1 LRKWGIKEDGRLETE
16 VKSWKTGD
24 RSQKTGEVKHV
35 FNPKMSPVFGLPSP
49 VFRLRSSVSPKNQVL
64 DFIQAMHYKS
74 ILILL
79 FGFTVLQ
86 LSNAQQKPTRPKIGL
101 TLSGG
106 GAKGLAHIG
115 ILQAID
121 KAGLKV
127 DYITGTSMGSIVG
140 GLYAAGYS
148 GDRIEHI
155 ARGLDW
161 EEMFSTAPQIS
172 QIRIEEKSEFDKYA
186 LEIPFENRKF
196 KIAQGFIDGQE
207 LWLKLSELFEPVYN
221 INDFSKLS
229 IPFKCI
235 GTDLETGNVVV
246 MDHGNIVT
254 AIRASMAIP
263 SVFTPVKYD
272 GKLLADG
279 GIVNNFPILEVKQMG
294 ADYVIGVNLNHG
306 LSKAEDLESA
316 LDILYQI
323 GFFKDAATFEKHK
336 EQCNLFILPELK
348 DYSASSFAAA
358 DSIIDIG
365 IETGRQYYPIFK
377 KLADSLDLIY
387 GKSDF
392 EKDRLP
398 ENKHIK
404 ISKYSA
410 EGFKNTEE
418 KFFFGLLNLQDNKG
432 YSYKE
437 MHEAIQR
444 VYGSR
449 FYRII
454 RYDFLPDS
462 DGSTEMHFS
471 VEENPLTNV
480 KLALNY
486 NSFAQVGL
494 IFNVTSRDLLL
505 KESRAL
511 MSASVSKDPQVYAE
525 YYKHINKNRTAR
537 AVIDFYYQ
545 AVDFPVYDDFR
556 LNETL
561 RSYYSVYDFQIQ
573 QNINL
578 FSYFGAGQQYN
589 NSKIKTKESP
599 NLIYNGNNNY
609 WYSYLSYHINNTN
622 KKYFT
627 TRGWNV
633 KAKTGYVYGQDVEY
647 EYSIND
653 STVYSDSLSVN
664 NTNYFKVIIN
674 ATHYSEINTK
684 FSWSQNLKLAF
695 INSDYPFIAD
705 KFVVG
710 GMDDNLLNQLPFAGL
725 NVGEIKTGSIASLV
739 FGLQYRMTKR
749 TYLTGRVNAALYN
762 FYGTGWDKLT
772 SNNNLLTGYG
782 LTFGYDSGLGPIELT
797 LMYCDQDG
805 SLRNYINIGYV
816 F

>member
-1 LRKWGIKEDGRLETE
+1 MNFLKQMIIPFLCKILNFI
-16 VKSWKTGD
+16 VKSYLPLQLGGEPVPLLREVGVGHLKT
-24 RSQKTGEVKHV
+24 
-35 FNPKMSPVFGLPSP
+35 
-49 VFRLRSSVSPKNQVL
+49 
-64 DFIQAMHYKS
+64 KS

-79 FGFTVLQ
+79 TAFFIVQ
-86 LSNAQQKPTRPKIGL
+86 LASAQQHQTRPKIGL

-155 ARGLDW
+155 ARQLDW
-161 EEMFSTAPQIS
+161 EVMFSTTPQIN
-172 QIRIEEKSEFDKYA
+172 QIRIEEKSEFAKYA
-186 LEIPFENRKF
+186 LEVPFEKGKF
-196 KIAQGFIDGQE
+196 KIAQGYIDGQE

-235 GTDLETGNVVV
+235 GTDLETGNAVV

-279 GIVNNFPILEVKQMG
+279 GIVNNFPILDVKQMG

-306 LSKAEDLESA
+306 LSKADDLESA

-348 DYSASSFAAA
+348 DYSAGSFGAA

-365 IETGRQYYPIFK
+365 IETGRLYYPTFK
-377 KLADSLDLIY
+377 KLADSLDFIY

-392 EKDRLP
+392 VKERLP
-398 ENKHIK
+398 EDKHIK

-418 KFFFGLLNLQDNKG
+418 KFFFGLLNLQDNKD
-432 YSYKE
+432 YSYQE
-437 MHEAIQR
+437 MNEAIQR

-449 FYRII
+449 FYKII

-462 DGSTEMHFS
+462 NGSTEMHFT
-471 VEENPLTNV
+471 VEENPLT
-480 KLALNY
+480 KFKAALNY

-494 IFNVTSRDLLL
+494 IFNVTSRDLLF

-511 MSASVSKDPQVYAE
+511 VSASVSEDPQVYVE

-537 AVIDFYYQ
+537 AVFDFYYQ

-556 LNETL
+556 LQETL

-599 NLIYNGNNNY
+599 NFIYNGNNDY
-609 WYSYLSYHINNTN
+609 WYSYLTYVVNNTN
-622 KKYFT
+622 KKYFPT
-627 TRGWNV
+627 QGWNV
-633 KAKTGYVYGQDVEY
+633 KARVGYVYGQDIEY

-653 STVYSDSLSVN
+653 STVNSDSIALN
-664 NTNYFKVIIN
+664 NADYFKILIN
-674 ATHYSEINTK
+674 ATHYSEISSK

-695 INSDYPFIAD
+695 INAGNPFIAD
-705 KFVVG
+705 NFIVG
-710 GMDDNLLNQLPFAGL
+710 GMDDNMLNQVPFAGL
-725 NVGEIKTGSIASLV
+725 NVSEIKTGSIASLQ

-749 TYLTGRVNAALYN
+749 TYLTGRVNAALYD
-762 FYGTGWDKLT
+762 FQGVGFDKLT
-772 SNNNLLTGYG
+772 ANNNILTGYG
-782 LTFGYDSGLGPIELT
+782 LTFGYDSGIGPIELS

-805 SLRNYINIGYV
+805 TLRNYINIGYT

>member
-1 LRKWGIKEDGRLETE
+1 M
-16 VKSWKTGD
+16 
-24 RSQKTGEVKHV
+24 
-35 FNPKMSPVFGLPSP
+35 N
-49 VFRLRSSVSPKNQVL
+49 
-64 DFIQAMHYKS
+64 YKS
-74 ILILL
+74 IFILL
-79 FGFTVLQ
+79 IPFLLVQFA
-86 LSNAQQKPTRPKIGL
+86 NAQQPSSRPKIGL

-115 ILQAID
+115 ILKAID
-121 KAGLKV
+121 DAGLKV
-127 DYITGTSMGSIVG
+127 DYITGTSMGSIAG
-140 GLYAAGYS
+140 ALYAAGYS

-155 ARGLDW
+155 ARQLDW
-161 EEMFSTAPQIS
+161 EEMFSTTPQIN
-172 QIRIEEKSEFDKYA
+172 QIRIEEKSEFAKYA
-186 LEIPFENRKF
+186 LEVPFEKGKF
-196 KIAQGFIDGQE
+196 KIAQGYIDGQE

-221 INDFSKLS
+221 INDFSNLS

-235 GTDLETGNVVV
+235 GTDLETGNAVV

-306 LSKAEDLESA
+306 LSKADDLESA

-323 GFFKDAATFEKHK
+323 GFFKDAATFQKHK
-336 EQCNLFILPELK
+336 EQCNLFILPDLK
-348 DYSASSFAAA
+348 EYGSGSFGSA

-365 IETGRQYYPIFK
+365 IETGRLYYPRFK
-377 KLADSLDLIY
+377 KLADSLDVIY

-392 EKDRLP
+392 VKDRLP

-418 KFFFGLLNLQDNKG
+418 QFFFGLLNLQNYKD
-432 YSYKE
+432 YSYQE
-437 MHEAIQR
+437 MNDAIQR

-462 DGSTEMHFS
+462 NGSTEMHFT
-471 VEENPLTNV
+471 VEENPLTRF
-480 KLALNY
+480 KAALNY

-494 IFNVTSRDLLL
+494 IFNVTSRDLLFR
-505 KESRAL
+505 ESRAL
-511 MSASVSKDPQVYAE
+511 VSASVSEDPQVYAE

-537 AVIDFYYQ
+537 AVFDFYYQ
-545 AVDFPVYDDFR
+545 AIDFPVYDDFR
-556 LNETL
+556 LHETL
-561 RSYYSVYDFQIQ
+561 RNYYSVYDFQIQ

-578 FSYFGAGQQYN
+578 FSYFGAGQQFN
-589 NSKIKTKESP
+589 KSKIKTKESP
-599 NLIYNGNNNY
+599 SLVYNGNNNY
-609 WYSYLSYHINNTN
+609 WYSYLTYVLNNTN
-622 KKYFT
+622 KKYFP

-633 KAKTGYVYGQDVEY
+633 HAKAGYVYGQDIEY
-647 EYSIND
+647 EYTIND
-653 STVYSDSLSVN
+653 STVNSDSLLAN
-664 NTNYFKVIIN
+664 NTNYFKLLIN

-684 FSWSQNLKLAF
+684 FSWSQNLKLAYINADNPFMADNF
-695 INSDYPFIAD
+695 I
-705 KFVVG
+705 VG
-710 GMDDNLLNQLPFAGL
+710 GMDNNLLNQVPFAGM
-725 NVGEIKTGSIASLV
+725 NVSEIKTGSIASLQ

-749 TYLTGRVNAALYN
+749 TYLTGRVNSALYN
-762 FYGTGWDKLT
+762 FQLTELDKLKA
-772 SNNNLLTGYG
+772 NNNLLTGYG
-782 LTFGYDSGLGPIELT
+782 LTFGYDSGIGPIEIT
-797 LMYCDQDG
+797 LMYCDQDAT
-805 SLRNYINIGYV
+805 LRNYINIGYT

>member
-1 LRKWGIKEDGRLETE
+1 MNY
-16 VKSWKTGD
+16 KS
-24 RSQKTGEVKHV
+24 S
-35 FNPKMSPVFGLPSP
+35 FILLIGLFLVQFAIAQQPSP
-49 VFRLRSSVSPKNQVL
+49 
-64 DFIQAMHYKS
+64 
-74 ILILL
+74 
-79 FGFTVLQ
+79 
-86 LSNAQQKPTRPKIGL
+86 RPKIGL

-115 ILQAID
+115 ILKAID
-121 KAGLKV
+121 DAGLKI

-155 ARGLDW
+155 ARQLDW
-161 EEMFSTAPQIS
+161 EVMFSTTPQIN
-172 QIRIEEKSEFDKYA
+172 QIRIEEKSEFAKYA
-186 LEIPFENRKF
+186 LEIPFEKGKF
-196 KIAQGFIDGQE
+196 RIAQGYIDGQE

-221 INDFSKLS
+221 INEFSKLS

-235 GTDLETGNVVV
+235 GTDLETGNAVV

-254 AIRASMAIP
+254 AIRASMAMP

-306 LSKAEDLESA
+306 LSKADELKSA

-348 DYSASSFAAA
+348 DYGSGSFGAA

-365 IETGRQYYPIFK
+365 IETGRLYYPIFK
-377 KLADSLDLIY
+377 KLADSLNFIY

-392 EKDRLP
+392 VKERLP

-418 KFFFGLLNLQDNKG
+418 KFFFGLLNLQGNHD

-437 MHEAIQR
+437 MNEAIQR

-449 FYRII
+449 FYKII

-462 DGSTEMHFS
+462 DGSTEMHFT
-471 VEENPLTNV
+471 VEENPLT
-480 KLALNY
+480 KFKAALNY

-494 IFNVTSRDLLL
+494 IFNVTSRDLLF

-511 MSASVSKDPQVYAE
+511 ISASVSEDPQVYAE
-525 YYKHINKNRTAR
+525 YYKHINKSRTAR
-537 AVIDFYYQ
+537 AVLDFYYQ

-556 LNETL
+556 LHETL

-589 NSKIKTKESP
+589 KSKIKTKESP
-599 NLIYNGNNNY
+599 SLVYNGNNDY
-609 WYSYLSYHINNTN
+609 WYSYFLYVLNNTN
-622 KKYFT
+622 KKYFP

-633 KAKTGYVYGQDVEY
+633 QAKAGYVYGQNIEY

-653 STVYSDSLSVN
+653 STVNSDSLSVN
-664 NTNYFKVIIN
+664 NTNYFKIMIN
-674 ATHYSEINTK
+674 AAHYSEINAK
-684 FSWSQNLKLAF
+684 FSWSQNLKLAYINTGNPFMADNF
-695 INSDYPFIAD
+695 I
-705 KFVVG
+705 VG
-710 GMDDNLLNQLPFAGL
+710 GLDDNMLNQVSFTGL
-725 NVGEIKTGSIASLV
+725 NVSEIKTGSIASLQ
-739 FGLQYRMTKR
+739 FGLQYRLTKR
-749 TYLTGRVNAALYN
+749 TFLTGHINTALYN
-762 FYGTGWDKLT
+762 FQLTQLDKLT
-772 SNNNLLTGYG
+772 INNNILTGYG
-782 LTFGYDSGLGPIELT
+782 LTFGYDSGIGPIELT
-797 LMYCDQDG
+797 LMYCDQDATI
-805 SLRNYINIGYV
+805 RNYINIGYT